1 MQEHEAIMMYVRC
14 GNYESDAESLFRY
27 VAHNYGA
34 RHQVWLSLT
43 RCYRA
48 AIRACQTLPNSVL
61 RPGDYL

>member
-1 MQEHEAIMMYVRC
+1 MMYVRC

-43 RCYRA
+43 RC
-48 AIRACQTLPNSVL
+48 
-61 RPGDYL
+61 